1 MNPFNTFANLR
12 PRDSLEDALVE
23 GSNYVVGLT
32 KASSDLYRFTSYPT
46 LNPNFWARPLDFSGV
61 SAHIDAQS
69 ATLIGESGQFAL
81 TASHWY
87 KGIGQTHSFIA
98 EDGTVLVKTV
108 QSVMFGPGNG
118 FGESDVALLK
128 FVETDSVLKK
138 YKLPNPTWYLRTKL
152 SNRPAITYSQ
162 SNRASAKIWKTNLN
176 SPSQATN
183 AGFTRSLSQLPSLYP
198 ARSSDAVILIRQ
210 TNTNIVPYDG
220 PNTVFPNHEVTVLS
234 GDSGKPIFMVLGTE
248 LIVMSTFT
256 TTSGGPYHGHPLHS
270 QNVRNMMNSMG
281 GSGEEIFHQGF
292 NV

>member
-1 MNPFNTFANLR
+1 MNPFNTFANLK
-12 PRDSLEDALVE
+12 PRDSLEYALVE
-23 GSNYVVGLT
+23 GSNYVVELT
-32 KASSDLYRFTSYPT
+32 KASSDLYRFAPYPT

-87 KGIGQTHSFIA
+87 KGIGQTHSFVA
-98 EDGTVLVKTV
+98 EDGTVFVKTV
-108 QSVMFGPGNG
+108 QSVMFGPGAG
-118 FGESDVALLK
+118 FGESDIALLK

-138 YKLPNPTWYLRTKL
+138 YKLPNPSWYLRTKL
-152 SNRPAITYSQ
+152 ANRPLITYSQ
-162 SNRASAKIWKTNLN
+162 SNRASAKIWKSNQN
-176 SPSQATN
+176 FASHATST
-183 AGFTRSLSQLPSLYP
+183 FYTRSLSQLPSLYP
-198 ARSSDAVILIRQ
+198 AQSSDAIIFIRQ
-210 TNTNIVPYDG
+210 TNPSVGPYDG
-220 PNTVFPNHEVTVLS
+220 PNTVFPNHEVTVLN

-256 TTSGGPYHGHPLHS
+256 SYGGGPYHGHPLHTR
-270 QNVRNMMNSMG
+270 NIRNMMNTMG

>member
-23 GSNYVVGLT
+23 GSNYVVELT
-32 KASSDLYRFTSYPT
+32 KASSDLYRFTAYPT
-46 LNPNFWARPLDFSGV
+46 LNPNFWAKPLDFSGV

-87 KGIGQTHSFIA
+87 KGIGQTHSFVA
-98 EDGTVLVKTV
+98 EDGTVLIKTV
-108 QSVMFGPGNG
+108 QSVMFGPGVG

-138 YKLPNPTWYLRTKL
+138 YPLPNPAWYLRNRL
-152 SNRPAITYSQ
+152 SNRPAIAYSQ
-162 SNRASAKIWKTNLN
+162 SNRASAKIWKTDIDFA
-176 SPSQATN
+176 SQATSTF
-183 AGFTRSLSQLPSLYP
+183 FTRSLSQLPSKYP
-198 ARSSDAVILIRQ
+198 LQSSDTPIFIRQ
-210 TNTNIVPYDG
+210 TNTLVSPYDG
-220 PNTVFPNHEVTVLS
+220 PNTVFPNHEVTVLN

-256 TTSGGPYHGHPLHS
+256 SYSGGPHHGHPLHS
-270 QNVRNMMNSMG
+270 QNVRNMMNAMG
-281 GSGEEIFHQGF
+281 GSGEEIYHQGF